1 MKERGNFLKSSQKKI
16 RWRKDKGKKDKEK
29 KKRKE
34 KEKDKKK
41 KKKAKRENN
50 ERRGRVRDTG
60 GRRNKKGTTLP
71 FTISSGGRNTSRQ
84 ETKLVHATTATH
96 GYQKLRV
103 SSHSKRKGFSYTGYF
118 LPSGHVRAIL
128 VQL

>member
-41 KKKAKRENN
+41 KKKKQRGKIMKEGGECVIREEGETKRERHFPSRSPAVV
-50 ERRGRVRDTG
+50 ETRQGKRQSWSTRRQLRMGTRNCEFRRIPKGRVSP
-60 GRRNKKGTTLP
+60 TLA
-71 FTISSGGRNTSRQ
+71 ISC
-84 ETKLVHATTATH
+84 LVAM
-96 GYQKLRV
+96 
-103 SSHSKRKGFSYTGYF
+103 
-118 LPSGHVRAIL
+118 
-128 VQL
+128 